1 MKIKIYI
8 LIIFLSI
15 FCFSP
20 IYSQRGIIGDKI
32 EIGIEEHLNTYI
44 PENIEI
50 VNEEGK
56 TVNLKSLID
65 KPTILNFVYYRC
77 PGICSPLM
85 SGLAEVIGNSDLIL
99 GKDYQ
104 VFTISFDHRESTDL
118 AVKKK
123 KNYLNEIGKE
133 VNKNGWLFFTG
144 DSSNLMKATN
154 AAGFKFKRTGNDFLH
169 SASLIMLSPEAKIT
183 RYLNG
188 TYFLPFDIKMAVI
201 EANKGKSGPTIN
213 KVLQFCYSYDP
224 VGQSYVLNVTKVTG
238 SIILFFAILLFL
250 FLMIRSKKKKKAL
263 INE

>member
-8 LIIFLSI
+8 STISLLLIFFFTL
-15 FCFSP
+15 
-20 IYSQRGIIGDKI
+20 YGQRGIIGDQI
-32 EIGIEEHLNTYI
+32 EIGIEEHLDTYL

-50 VNEEGK
+50 ISEAGEKVNM
-56 TVNLKSLID
+56 KSLVD
-65 KPTILNFVYYRC
+65 KPTFLNFVYYRC

-85 SGLAEVIGNSDLIL
+85 SGIAEVIGISDLVL

-104 VFTISFDHRESTDL
+104 ILTISFDHRETTDL

-123 KNYLNEIGKE
+123 NNYLNEIGQE
-133 VNKNGWLFFTG
+133 VDKNGWLFFTG
-144 DSSNLMKATN
+144 DSSNLVKATN
-154 AAGFKFKRTGNDFLH
+154 AAGFKFKQTGNDFVH
-169 SASLIMLSPEAKIT
+169 SASLIVLSPEAKIT

-224 VGQSYVLNVTKVTG
+224 VGQSYVLNITKVTA
-238 SIILFFAILLFL
+238 SIILFIAILLFI
-250 FLMIRSKKKKKAL
+250 FLIIRSQKKKKTL